1 MQNSLEGKM
10 NDNGQRISYGE
21 NAAQIWKE
29 IFN

>member
-1 MQNSLEGKM
+1 MSNLDGKM
-10 NDNGQRISYGE
+10 NDNGQRINYGE